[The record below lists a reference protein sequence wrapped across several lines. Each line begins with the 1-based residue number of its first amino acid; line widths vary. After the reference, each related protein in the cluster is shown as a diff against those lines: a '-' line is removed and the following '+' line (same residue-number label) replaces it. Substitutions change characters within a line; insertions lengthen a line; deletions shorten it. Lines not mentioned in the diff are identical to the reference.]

1 MYSTHVWVQALF
13 HIQWSAEVSNIF
25 DTEYYMKTSVGKVF
39 LKKKNLNHVKKKTIL
54 ISIVPVF
61 KGNS

>member
-1 MYSTHVWVQALF
+1 MYGTHVWVQALF

-39 LKKKNLNHVKKKTIL
+39 LEKKI
-54 ISIVPVF
+54 
-61 KGNS
+61 